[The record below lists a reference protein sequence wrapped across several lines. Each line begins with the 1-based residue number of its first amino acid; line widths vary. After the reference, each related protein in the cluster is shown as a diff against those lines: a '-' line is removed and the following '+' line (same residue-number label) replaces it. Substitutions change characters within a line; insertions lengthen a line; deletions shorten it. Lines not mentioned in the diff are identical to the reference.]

1 MAGKNSELE
10 QDELIRTGSRRKK
23 ASGKRV
29 RGRKAPDDPDARKK
43 KRSAHISIA
52 LDDEA
57 PAVNSYYI
65 AIADRYRWAKLLSVI
80 LLVAF
85 LLIMLLFYRKNIT

>member
-29 RGRKAPDDPDARKK
+29 RGRKAPDDPDARK
-43 KRSAHISIA
+43 RS
-52 LDDEA
+52 
-57 PAVNSYYI
+57 
-65 AIADRYRWAKLLSVI
+65 DRRI
-80 LLVAF
+80 F
-85 LLIMLLFYRKNIT
+85 LLRWMTRRLPSTAII